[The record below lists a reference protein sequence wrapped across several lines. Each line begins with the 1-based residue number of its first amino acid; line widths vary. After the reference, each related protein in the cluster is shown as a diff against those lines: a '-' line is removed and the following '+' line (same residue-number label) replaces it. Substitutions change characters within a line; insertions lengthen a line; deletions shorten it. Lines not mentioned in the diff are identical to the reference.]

1 MKNNIDNLSLP
12 IELDSNFVDNLRN
25 YNSLN
30 KINKINYR
38 EKMDNLY
45 NNLKDI
51 KPLDN
56 INDVLYFDN
65 YNELGIS
72 IEEPHISLKQIW
84 TEYRLIYNEYQKE
97 GDNIMENSF
106 VLDNFDI
113 LYDKLNKKVEGF
125 DKYINELNSLKK
137 EIDTDNDNIKIEK
150 EELKQAQKDFENYK
164 LQEIEKLNKRE
175 LEIANKLNR
184 VNDLIKKLDE
194 KMQELN

>member
-56 INDVLYFDN
+56 INDVLYFDD

-72 IEEPHISLKQIW
+72 IEETNISLKQIW